1 LYRKKQNLY
10 AELYQTHLE
19 NSKKWNP
26 IWPHIMDKINHI
38 LKPLM
43 KKKYENINK
52 MSNLMKQKE
61 NKEQITQNKHT
72 FYKKLDNQSYVELA
86 PNKIALVVL

>member
-1 LYRKKQNLY
+1 
-10 AELYQTHLE
+10 
-19 NSKKWNP
+19 
-26 IWPHIMDKINHI
+26 
-38 LKPLM
+38 M